1 VAVRP
6 SEVAGRGVQ
15 PKEWLVMHL
24 YGGGGGGGNKGRAYT
39 HMYTIYVYVC
49 TYMYVFLHVCIRMY
63 GVQPKERL
71 VHHLKGGGG
80 VSTDCIF

>member
-15 PKEWLVMHL
+15 PKEWLVMNL
-24 YGGGGGGGNKGRAYT
+24 YGGGGGNKGRAYT

-49 TYMYVFLHVCIRMY
+49 TYMYVFVHLCIRTLW
-63 GVQPKERL
+63 GSAEGRTRCVPKE
-71 VHHLKGGGG
+71 KGGG
-80 VSTDCIF
+80 